1 MTNARSVRGSRR
13 LSCVLSLSILTLA
26 SAGALLGATTALSA
40 DAPSEKFGD
49 MQQAVTDLRAEAGQD
64 RRAIVK
70 ANMLLT
76 ASEGTIFWPL
86 YDKYRAARVEL
97 GDRKQKL
104 VFDYLAKRNT
114 MSEDE
119 AEDLTDEAFSI
130 DKDKIDIKEKYVKKM
145 SKVLS
150 ARTVAR
156 FFQIDQKLDAV
167 ADIVVASQVPLI
179 H

>member
-1 MTNARSVRGSRR
+1 M
-13 LSCVLSLSILTLA
+13 SCVLSLSILTLA
-26 SAGALLGATTALSA
+26 SAGALLGATTAWSA

-86 YDKYRAARVEL
+86 YDKYRAERVAL

-114 MSEDE
+114 MSED
-119 AEDLTDEAFSI
+119 
-130 DKDKIDIKEKYVKKM
+130 
-145 SKVLS
+145 
-150 ARTVAR
+150 
-156 FFQIDQKLDAV
+156 
-167 ADIVVASQVPLI
+167 
-179 H
+179 

>member
-1 MTNARSVRGSRR
+1 
-13 LSCVLSLSILTLA
+13 
-26 SAGALLGATTALSA
+26 
-40 DAPSEKFGD
+40 
-49 MQQAVTDLRAEAGQD
+49 
-64 RRAIVK
+64 
-70 ANMLLT
+70 MLLT

-86 YDKYRAARVEL
+86 YDKYRAERVAL

-119 AEDLTDEAFSI
+119 AEDLTDEAFSV
-130 DKDKIDIKEKYVKKM
+130 DKERIDIKEKYVKKM

-167 ADIVVASQVPLI
+167 ADVVVASQVPLI

>member
-26 SAGALLGATTALSA
+26 SAAALLGSATAWSA
-40 DAPSEKFGD
+40 DATSEKFGD
-49 MQQAVTDLRAEAGQD
+49 LNQAITDLRAEAGHD

-86 YDKYRAARVEL
+86 YDEYRAERVAL
-97 GDRKQKL
+97 ADRRQKM
-104 VFDYLAKRNT
+104 VFDFLAKRDT
-114 MSEDE
+114 MTQDE
-119 AEDLTDEAFSI
+119 AEDLTKEAFSI
-130 DKDKIDIKEKYVKKM
+130 EHDRIDVKDKYRKKM
-145 SKVLS
+145 AKVLS

-156 FFQIDQKLDAV
+156 FIQIDSKLDTI
-167 ADIVVASQVPLI
+167 ADVVVAAQVPLI

>member
-26 SAGALLGATTALSA
+26 SAAALLGSATAWSA
-40 DAPSEKFGD
+40 DATSEKFGD
-49 MQQAVTDLRAEAGQD
+49 LNQAITDLRAEAGHD

-86 YDKYRAARVEL
+86 YDEYRAERVAL
-97 GDRKQKL
+97 ADRRQKM
-104 VFDYLAKRNT
+104 VFDFLAKRDT
-114 MSEDE
+114 MTQDE
-119 AEDLTDEAFSI
+119 AEDLTKEAF
-130 DKDKIDIKEKYVKKM
+130 

-156 FFQIDQKLDAV
+156 FIQIDSKLDTI
-167 ADIVVASQVPLI
+167 ADVVVAAQVPLI